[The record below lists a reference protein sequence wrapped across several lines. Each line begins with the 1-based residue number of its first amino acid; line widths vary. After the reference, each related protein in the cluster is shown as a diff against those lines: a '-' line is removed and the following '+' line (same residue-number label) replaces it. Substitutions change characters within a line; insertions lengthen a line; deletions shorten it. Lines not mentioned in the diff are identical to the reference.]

1 MQTNGFFEDLGRR
14 AKAAIPIND
23 NDYYGDDGLIYCGDC
38 KTPKQVTVTL
48 SGEPVTFMCLCKCL
62 RKKRDREREKMEEE
76 QRRIRIREL
85 TAEGMQDAKMRSWTF
100 ENDDGSNPEL
110 IKVCRNYVDN
120 FEYFREHKKGLLL
133 FGSVGT
139 GKTFA
144 AGCIA
149 NALIQKGIPCMMT
162 SFPELVNRFA
172 VWTDK
177 ADNIASLSKFPLL
190 VIDDLSSER
199 NTAYMNEIIYTVI
212 DARYRDGQP
221 IIVTTNLSGQEIKN
235 AAEIA
240 KQRVYSR
247 LLEMCVPYEVK
258 GADRR
263 KEKLK
268 DEYTG
273 IRKMLGLDDV

>member
-1 MQTNGFFEDLGRR
+1 MKTNGFFEDLGRR

-48 SGEPVTFMCLCKCL
+48 SGEPVTFMCLCRCL
-62 RKKRDREREKMEEE
+62 KEKRDRERAEMEEE

-85 TAEGMQDAKMRSWTF
+85 TAEGMQDAAMRSWTF

-120 FEYFREHKKGLLL
+120 FDYFREHKKGLLL

-172 VWTDK
+172 AWTDK
-177 ADNIASLSKFPLL
+177 AENIASLSKYQLL

-247 LLEMCVPYEVK
+247 LMEMCVPYEVK
-258 GADRR
+258 GTDRR

-268 DEYTG
+268 DEYTD
-273 IRKMLGLDDV
+273 IRKRLGLDDV